1 MNIFATVIV
10 TNKNKAAAQ
19 SLLTEEFF
27 NCKLKKG
34 MRIYWISSGPFLAS
48 EYNALVDSD
57 LAYHITTEN
66 EPKSI
71 IDSLG
76 LTIVPTED

>member
-10 TNKNKAAAQ
+10 ANKNKAAAQ
-19 SLLTEEFF
+19 NLLTEEFF

-34 MRIYWISSGPFLAS
+34 IRIYWISSGPFLAS
-48 EYNALVDSD
+48 EYQALVDSD
-57 LAYHITTEN
+57 LAYHIATEN

-76 LTIVPTED
+76 LTIVPVED

>member
-27 NCKLKKG
+27 NCELKKG